1 MPTPHYNVALAD
13 LLASR
18 IQAESKAE
26 LASAIA
32 TALTDVLTDP
42 PNTCN
47 LHLVLD
53 VLADY
58 EMLLHNRR
66 IDATG
71 GRHPASEVT
80 KARIALSA
88 LLEPGTSS

>member
-42 PNTCN
+42 NTCN

-71 GRHPASEVT
+71 RHPASEVT